1 MQKIYK
7 CLYCGRKFQ
16 DTIPHKCNTGYRKH
30 HLKFKKMQQ
39 FNVINYN
46 FNAQKFES
54 YDVIPYLV
62 SAYNDRVQRHNEL
75 PEEEYWKVPQTFD
88 EFKEFVKKES
98 QYQFWARCEYE
109 IILVD
114 WPCQKHE
121 EKWDVY
127 QQIMMN
133 LDLVTKTLME
143 ELNDN
148 QK

>member
-1 MQKIYK
+1 MK
-7 CLYCGRKFQ
+7 
-16 DTIPHKCNTGYRKH
+16 
-30 HLKFKKMQQ
+30 Q

-46 FNAQKFES
+46 FNAKRFES

-62 SAYNDRVQRHNEL
+62 RAYNDRVQLHNKF
-75 PEEEYWKVPQTFD
+75 PENKYLEVPQTFD
-88 EFKEFVKKES
+88 EFKKFVQKES
-98 QYQFWARCEYE
+98 LYQFWGRCEYE
-109 IILVD
+109 IILID

-127 QQIMMN
+127 RQIMMN
-133 LDLVTKTLME
+133 LDLVTKILIE

>member
-1 MQKIYK
+1 MK
-7 CLYCGRKFQ
+7 
-16 DTIPHKCNTGYRKH
+16 
-30 HLKFKKMQQ
+30 Q

-54 YDVIPYLV
+54 YDVIPYLIN
-62 SAYNDRVQRHNEL
+62 AYKARVRRHHNNPND
-75 PEEEYWKVPQTFD
+75 EYWKVPQTFE

-98 QYQFWARCEYE
+98 QYQFWSRCEYE

-127 QQIMMN
+127 DQIMMN
-133 LDLVTKTLME
+133 LDIITKLLME
-143 ELNDN
+143 SVE
-148 QK
+148 

>member
-1 MQKIYK
+1 MK
-7 CLYCGRKFQ
+7 
-16 DTIPHKCNTGYRKH
+16 
-30 HLKFKKMQQ
+30 Q

-62 SAYNDRVQRHNEL
+62 STYNDRVKHHNEF
-75 PEEEYWKVPQTFD
+75 PEEEYWKVPETFD
-88 EFKEFVKKES
+88 EFKEFVQKES

-143 ELNDN
+143 NVLLSSD
-148 QK
+148 